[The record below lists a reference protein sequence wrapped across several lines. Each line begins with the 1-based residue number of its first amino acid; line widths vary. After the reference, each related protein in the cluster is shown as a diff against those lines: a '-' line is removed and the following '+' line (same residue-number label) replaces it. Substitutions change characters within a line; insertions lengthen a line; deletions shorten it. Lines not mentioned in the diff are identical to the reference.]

1 MFDLS
6 NFEQSWPWQWGS
18 LAKEDRFFSLKRRAF
33 HLRPF
38 RGPNW
43 TVRDLGSLAMFQIP
57 AYDHVPIVLMGFGV
71 LLAAALAFVLWSR
84 DGLLAGC
91 GQFCAKQYK

>member
-6 NFEQSWPWQWGS
+6 NFEQSWPWQWAS
-18 LAKEDRFFSLKRRAF
+18 LAKEGRFSLLEEANI

-43 TVRDLGSLAMFQIP
+43 AVRDLGSLAMFQIP
-57 AYDHVPIVLMGFGV
+57 AYDPVPIVMMGFGV
-71 LLAAALAFVLWSR
+71 LLVAALAFAL
-84 DGLLAGC
+84 
-91 GQFCAKQYK
+91 